1 VTASRVLSAAVKPP
15 RSSATATE
23 REREREREAVLRLLG
38 GHRASPRPLDRLV
51 ECHHLD
57 RDNLDRAGTL

>member
-1 VTASRVLSAAVKPP
+1 MTASRVLSAAVKPP

-23 REREREREAVLRLLG
+23 RERERQAVLRLLG